1 MVRKHLRDQF
11 NIEDDAMSVL
21 RHALEEFIFHF
32 RSRDDLERVLNSRPP
47 PVAAS
52 PFVLLWQRWSRLS
65 SAMVGAFTYKV
76 LVGIKGVPAHA
87 LSEDVAA
94 HLLGS
99 SCTQVEIA
107 TADADGVDDDDAREL
122 FVAARCLHP
131 LLVPE
136 QKLLVIPELQEP
148 HDPGILFLREHEI
161 IHSKLPIPHYLA
173 RMRVVEYQDWDPSSS
188 SDDGGF
194 PGADDYD
201 DCGDSNYNGYHPGL
215 EDGPSRT
222 RPFGSATFCPGGR
235 DGPSLGRGSGPAFWP
250 RCHAA
255 GVADDVR
262 ACIGGSGWVPHPQG
276 LLHEGQ
282 SWLGGRA
289 WSWCGMRRFG
299 AGPRVREIADV
310 ASPRKQDREKSATIV
325 VGAQMLGTPTGDGS
339 PDARSLVWEVD
350 F

>member
-1 MVRKHLRDQF
+1 LVIVPRTAEIQAAEDALSLALVALVGGTRPPVTPAMVREHLRDQF

-21 RHALEEFIFHF
+21 RHAPEDFIVRF

-52 PFVLLWQRWSRLS
+52 PFVLLWRRWSRLS
-65 SAMVGAFTYKV
+65 SAMAGAFTYKV

-122 FVAARCLHP
+122 FVAAWCLHP

-136 QKLLVIPELQEP
+136 QKLLVIPEPREP
-148 HDPGILFLREHEI
+148 HDPGILFLREHET
-161 IHSKLPIPHYLA
+161 IHSELPILHYLA

-194 PGADDYD
+194 PGADDSD
-201 DCGDSNYNGYHPGL
+201 DCGDSNYNGCHPGL

-222 RPFGSATFCPGGR
+222 RPFGPATFRPGGR

-250 RCHAA
+250 RCHAT
-255 GVADDVR
+255 GVANDVR
-262 ACIGGSGWVPHPQG
+262 ACIGGLGWVPHP
-276 LLHEGQ
+276 
-282 SWLGGRA
+282 
-289 WSWCGMRRFG
+289 
-299 AGPRVREIADV
+299 
-310 ASPRKQDREKSATIV
+310 
-325 VGAQMLGTPTGDGS
+325 
-339 PDARSLVWEVD
+339 
-350 F
+350 

>member
-1 MVRKHLRDQF
+1 MGAGRRDRVCSSGGSRRRLQPVQRPAVELVIVPCTTEIQAAEDALSLALVALVGGTRPPVTPAMVREHLRDQF
-11 NIEDDAMSVL
+11 NIEDDVMSVL
-21 RHALEEFIFHF
+21 WHAPEDFIVRF

-52 PFVLLWQRWSRLS
+52 PFVLLWRRWSRLS
-65 SAMVGAFTYKV
+65 SAMAGAFTYKV

-122 FVAARCLHP
+122 FVAAWCLHR

-136 QKLLVIPELQEP
+136 QKLLVIPEPREP

-161 IHSKLPIPHYLA
+161 IHSELPILHYLA
-173 RMRVVEYQDWDPSSS
+173 RMHVVEYQDWDPLRS

-194 PGADDYD
+194 PGAD

-222 RPFGSATFCPGGR
+222 RPFGPATFRPGGR
-235 DGPSLGRGSGPAFWP
+235 DGPSQ
-250 RCHAA
+250 
-255 GVADDVR
+255 
-262 ACIGGSGWVPHPQG
+262 I
-276 LLHEGQ
+276 
-282 SWLGGRA
+282 GRA
-289 WSWCGMRRFG
+289 SCRE
-299 AGPRVREIADV
+299 RVSIRV
-310 ASPRKQDREKSATIV
+310 
-325 VGAQMLGTPTGDGS
+325 
-339 PDARSLVWEVD
+339 
-350 F
+350 